1 MVAQPAPAL
10 DDQAPF
16 QIRGHLR
23 ALLTLRVLAPRDID
37 FFKHLADTVAGAPNF
52 FHNAPV
58 VLDLEAVR
66 DEAPV
71 NMAEFARRLRQQRLV
86 PVGVQNGG
94 EEWSR
99 AAVNAGLAVLS
110 PARLTSA
117 PVEAA
122 PSPPEP
128 AATAEPAPPPGPQ
141 PARIVTEPVRGGQQV
156 YAQNADL
163 IVLAPVSP
171 GAEVLADGSVHVY
184 NRLRGRAFAGVS
196 GDERARIFCH
206 ALQAELV
213 FVAGH
218 YLVAE
223 EIDEGMLGKGVQ
235 IRLDGERL
243 VIEPLPLAPER
254 GTTT

>member
-37 FFKHLADTVAGAPNF
+37 FFKQLADTVAGAPNF

-71 NMAEFARRLRQQRLV
+71 NMAEFGRRLRQQRLV
-86 PVGVQNGG
+86 PVGVQNGS
-94 EEWSR
+94 EEWNR
-99 AAVNAGLAVLS
+99 AAINAGFAVLS
-110 PARLTSA
+110 PARLTST

-128 AATAEPAPPPGPQ
+128 SAPEPPTPSGPQ
-141 PARIVTEPVRGGQQV
+141 PARVVTEPVRGGQQV

-171 GAEVLADGSVHVY
+171 GAEVLADGNVHIY

-196 GDERARIFCH
+196 GDEKARIFCH

-223 EIDEGMLGKGVQ
+223 EIDETMLGKAVQ
-235 IRLDGERL
+235 IRLDHERL
-243 VIEPLPLAPER
+243 LIEPLPPGSER